1 MNGTLQNLIREELCQ
16 NGMWQLSDVM
26 KSALIHQICRLPKNE
41 VSEIET
47 RYPQSP
53 AEMRAFLVKFFTRH
67 YFQTQN
73 SLIDYMTSQDFL
85 DIVRFGHLRILDV
98 GSGPAVAS
106 LAITDMLAFILEY
119 LKYIEEWPKDKTVKM
134 TYVLND
140 TSGICLGTGQ
150 CMLTDYFRIS
160 KRYNKHLIHSQT
172 ISIQKAFPDNLN
184 QLQRVRLYL
193 GTYDIAIFSY
203 VVSPLNEDKGF
214 DNLVNGLSNIETL
227 CRHNG
232 RILILQDKFQ
242 AALVRR
248 ISRAMGI
255 SSHKKKLTQY
265 IYPSRNINE
274 AYTYSYYE
282 CLYAPIR
289 KTIVKASCIA

>member
-1 MNGTLQNLIREELCQ
+1 MNETLQNLIREELCQ
-16 NGMWQLSDVM
+16 NEMWQLSDVM

-106 LAITDMLAFILEY
+106 LAITDMLACILEY
-119 LKYIEEWPKDKTVKM
+119 LNYIEEWPKDKTVKM

-150 CMLTDYFRIS
+150 CML
-160 KRYNKHLIHSQT
+160 
-172 ISIQKAFPDNLN
+172 
-184 QLQRVRLYL
+184 
-193 GTYDIAIFSY
+193 
-203 VVSPLNEDKGF
+203 
-214 DNLVNGLSNIETL
+214 
-227 CRHNG
+227 
-232 RILILQDKFQ
+232 
-242 AALVRR
+242 
-248 ISRAMGI
+248 
-255 SSHKKKLTQY
+255 
-265 IYPSRNINE
+265 
-274 AYTYSYYE
+274 
-282 CLYAPIR
+282 
-289 KTIVKASCIA
+289 